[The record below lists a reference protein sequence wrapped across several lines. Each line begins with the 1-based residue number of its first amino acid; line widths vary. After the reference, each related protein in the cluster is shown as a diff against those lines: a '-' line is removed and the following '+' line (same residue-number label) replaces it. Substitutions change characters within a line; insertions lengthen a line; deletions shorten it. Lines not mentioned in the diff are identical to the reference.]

1 MGLTLRGQTKQEFK
15 RYVRDFIPFPRR
27 YENGERKGQII
38 FNRSLVKGTKLIKQ
52 GYKNITFKGEEQ
64 EINPKSA
71 YLVDTEPVM
80 VDPYTWMLKF
90 MEKDGIWESNFE
102 QAMINA
108 TKAYDAEL
116 QAVMELMAKQETK

>member
-108 TKAYDAEL
+108 TKAYDEEL